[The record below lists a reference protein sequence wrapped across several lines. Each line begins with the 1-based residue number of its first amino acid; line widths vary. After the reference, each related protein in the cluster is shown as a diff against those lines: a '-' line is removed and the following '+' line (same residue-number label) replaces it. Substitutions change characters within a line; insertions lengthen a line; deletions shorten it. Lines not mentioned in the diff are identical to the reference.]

1 MPLSVGAMAI
11 VLGWLYHQDPPQLI
25 EGPQAPSEPQDH
37 VKFPSSLV
45 AQLASQTANEVAYET
60 SSGVPAVTITT
71 RPKPTL
77 ASASASVTRLSSN
90 EGGHSAGDV
99 IVKIPE
105 QNADI
110 LDQLIRQTGI
120 GGKCKSLEPRSRTP
134 APSAENY
141 NLINN
146 AAVWVLPLAAPGQL
160 LAALGIQLQQV
171 PQLLLHLRGMTI
183 QYSDS

>member
-1 MPLSVGAMAI
+1 MPLSVGAVAI
-11 VLGWLYHQDPPQLI
+11 VLGWLYHQEPQLI
-25 EGPQAPSEPQDH
+25 EGPQVPSESPGNI
-37 VKFPSSLV
+37 KYPSSLV
-45 AQLASQTANEVAYET
+45 AQLASQTASEVAYET
-60 SSGVPAVTITT
+60 SPGVPAVTITT

-120 GGKCKSLEPRSRTP
+120 EGKCKSLQARISTI
-134 APSAENY
+134 APNAGNY

-146 AAVWVLPLAAPGQL
+146 AAVWVLPMAAPGQL
-160 LAALGIQLQQV
+160 LAALGVQLQQV
-171 PQLLLHLRGMTI
+171 PQLLLHLRGMYI
-183 QYSDS
+183 